1 MRFVVWSCPI
11 LIFFYIKADSFF
23 LNLQYNHFPMAN
35 FQINIL
41 GCGSATPSMKHLPS
55 SQIIDFRNNLFMID
69 CGECAQLTMRR
80 MKLKF
85 SRLNHIFISHL
96 HGDHCFGL
104 LGLISTLAL
113 HEKQS
118 ALTIHIHAEGAKLFK
133 QMVDFFCR
141 DLPFELNFNII
152 EQGKTQMLFENNS
165 LTVTA
170 FPLYHRVPCSGF
182 IFQEKPKMRHIRGE
196 MVKFYNIPVRCIHDI
211 KNGADYVTPEGQV
224 IENSRLT
231 TDADPVMSYAYCSDT
246 LFDPRVAQAVTGV
259 NTIYHEATYVDD
271 DHALAIARGH
281 STAREAAIIARE
293 AQAQRLIIGH
303 YSKRYTDEETLLKQ
317 ALEEFPSVILAN
329 EQLRVDLL

>member
-152 EQGKTQMLFENNS
+152 EQGKTQLLFENNS

-211 KNGADYVTPEGQV
+211 KNGADYVAPEGQV

-246 LFDPRVAQAVTGV
+246 AYNRSIIPIIEGV
-259 NTIYHEATYVDD
+259 DLLYHEATFAECD
-271 DHALAIARGH
+271 LARAKETFH
-281 STAREAAIIARE
+281 STARQAAEIARD
-293 AQAQRLIIGH
+293 AHVKRLVIGH
-303 YSKRYTDEETLLKQ
+303 YSARYEDLSELYQEAKNVFPETILGN
-317 ALEEFPSVILAN
+317 ERMVIP
-329 EQLRVDLL
+329 V